1 MNMNRIKE
9 LIVKYKAYIIVF
21 AIAYLL
27 GLAGNSRN
35 VQTKTEVIEKP
46 VIQTKEV
53 QVISDE
59 VKKQLEACHEVIGL
73 DAQALGVAA
82 NISNLFS
89 EAIPHIAS
97 GNVAEINKATVEIK
111 SYGED
116 LTRLTDQKKA
126 IIGTCKP

>member
-46 VIQTKEV
+46 VIQTKKN
-53 QVISDE
+53 QIISD
-59 VKKQLEACHEVIGL
+59 
-73 DAQALGVAA
+73 
-82 NISNLFS
+82 
-89 EAIPHIAS
+89 
-97 GNVAEINKATVEIK
+97 
-111 SYGED
+111 
-116 LTRLTDQKKA
+116 
-126 IIGTCKP
+126 